1 MIGATGTVCGNRNRS
16 RLDPA
21 LSGRGFDRRQ
31 KAKAEAAANDAAGGG
46 DGPDM
51 FEASGVA
58 AE

>member
-1 MIGATGTVCGNRNRS
+1 MSGTGAMCVDA
-16 RLDPA
+16 RLQSPKA
-21 LSGRGFDRRQ
+21 TSAAEHDRRM
-31 KAKAEAAANDAAGGG
+31 KAKAEAAANDGAASGG